1 MRCFTSIILRGSS
14 RAQQEYLNCPQLRKG
29 HWLGRMSQMNHV
41 LTPRPCVQETFQL
54 PSLRDTGMPPIT
66 KITVLE
72 EEEKKP
78 GPWESNDS
86 SGTCGLPTL
95 VQAYVLQGDPRACST
110 QPQPQSGTSDQVLYG
125 KVLGSPTSPGPGHYL
140 RCDSTQP
147 LLGGL
152 TPSPK
157 FYENL
162 WFQTSPLGTPE
173 PLVPNQEDDC
183 VFGPLLDFPL
193 LQGLQVHGVEGLGG
207 I

>member
-1 MRCFTSIILRGSS
+1 MS
-14 RAQQEYLNCPQLRKG
+14 QHRKG
-29 HWLGRMSQMNHV
+29 RRLGRTSETIHA

-54 PSLRDTGMPPIT
+54 PSLRDPGMLPIT

-95 VQAYVLQGDPRACST
+95 VQAYVLQGDPRAPSN
-110 QPQPQSGTSDQVLYG
+110 QPRPPSITSDQVLYG
-125 KVLGSPTSPGPGHYL
+125 KVLGSPTGPGPGHYL

-147 LLGGL
+147 LLGSL
-152 TPSPK
+152 SPSPK

-162 WFQTSPLGTPE
+162 WFQTTPLGTPE
-173 PLVPNQEDDC
+173 APVPNQEDDC
-183 VFGPLLDFPL
+183 VFRPLLDFPL

-207 I
+207 V

>member
-1 MRCFTSIILRGSS
+1 M
-14 RAQQEYLNCPQLRKG
+14 
-29 HWLGRMSQMNHV
+29 
-41 LTPRPCVQETFQL
+41 VQRL
-54 PSLRDTGMPPIT
+54 P

-72 EEEKKP
+72 EEEKKS

-95 VQAYVLQGDPRACST
+95 VQAYVLQGDPRAPSM
-110 QPQPQSGTSDQVLYG
+110 QPQSQSGTSDQVLYG
-125 KVLGSPTSPGPGHYL
+125 QLLGSPTSPVPGHYI

-157 FYENL
+157 SYENL
-162 WFQTSPLGTPE
+162 WFQTSPKSTPE
-173 PLVPNQEDDC
+173 TLVPNQEDDC

-207 I
+207 F